1 MQIVDLVELEDGSA
15 IVTIDM
21 TAEEKHMLLESA
33 VIIGLTHGIQLA
45 KQERIDECLES
56 AQSTSNT

>member
-1 MQIVDLVELEDGSA
+1 MQVIDLVEQEDGSA

-21 TAEEKHMLLESA
+21 TAEEKFLLLESA
-33 VIIGLTHGIQLA
+33 IIIGLTHGIQLA

>member
-1 MQIVDLVELEDGSA
+1 MQVIDLVEQEDGSA

-33 VIIGLTHGIQLA
+33 VIIGLTHGIKLA
-45 KQERIDECLES
+45 EQERIEECRDS
-56 AQSTSNT
+56 VK